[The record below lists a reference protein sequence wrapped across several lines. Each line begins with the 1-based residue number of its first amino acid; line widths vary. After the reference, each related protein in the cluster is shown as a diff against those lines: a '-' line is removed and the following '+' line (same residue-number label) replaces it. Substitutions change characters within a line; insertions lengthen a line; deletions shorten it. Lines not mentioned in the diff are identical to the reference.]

1 MKKVFFAIL
10 MMTASFSASSQIKV
24 STTQK
29 EVLFKSSM
37 SQHSLTK
44 FTDDSVSL
52 YAFYFRDMQYQQII
66 EYKYFSLADT
76 SEIKEFFG
84 LVTDVIT
91 NGTELNLTLG
101 KENVSVRRFNKNA
114 VTIYIKGGYFYF
126 SRKQIDELL
135 ASLK

>member
-1 MKKVFFAIL
+1 MKKVFFVIL
-10 MMTASFSASSQIKV
+10 MMTASFTASSQIKV

-29 EVLFKSSM
+29 EVLYKSSM

-44 FTDDSVSL
+44 FTDDSVSM

-66 EYKYFSLADT
+66 DYKYFSLADT
-76 SEIKEFFG
+76 SEIREFFT
-84 LVTDVIT
+84 LVGDVIT
-91 NGTELNLTLG
+91 TGNDLHLTLG
-101 KENVSVRRFNKNA
+101 KESISVRKFNKNA
-114 VTIYIKGGYFYF
+114 ATIYVQGGYFYF

>member
-10 MMTASFSASSQIKV
+10 MMTASFNVTSQIKV

-37 SQHSLTK
+37 SQHTLTK
-44 FTDDSVSL
+44 FTEDSVAL

-76 SEIKEFFG
+76 SEIKEFFNLIG
-84 LVTDVIT
+84 DVIT
-91 NGTELNLTLG
+91 TGTDLNLTLG
-101 KENVSVRRFNKNA
+101 EERISVRRFNKNA
-114 VTIYIKGGYFYF
+114 VTVYVKGGYFYF